1 MLYLRII
8 FTILSAL
15 CIAALIPLGA
25 LFGWAWVGYCFLG
38 ALLFFVLMLLCKQTQ
53 DIQALKSDNQSPT
66 ATQQSTTPQ
75 EDSNATTPDKPAKTK
90 DSTPKK

>member
-38 ALLFFVLMLLCKQTQ
+38 ALLFFVLMLLCKQSQ
-53 DIQALKSDNQSPT
+53 DIKALKSGEQAPVQASPT
-66 ATQQSTTPQ
+66 QPQ
-75 EDSNATTPDKPAKTK
+75 ENSESTETDKPARAKGA
-90 DSTPKK
+90 TPKK